1 MNIEGVNHQF
11 SNVPSAKFFE
21 GKTPSDKPPIG
32 LIPSAIDAS
41 EKILASHPDPAQTEI
56 HVDLEA

>member
-11 SNVPSAKFFE
+11 SNVQIAKVFE
-21 GKTPSDKPPIG
+21 AKNQSDKAPIG

-41 EKILASHPDPAQTEI
+41 EKILASHPDPAPTEI
-56 HVDLEA
+56 HVDLDA